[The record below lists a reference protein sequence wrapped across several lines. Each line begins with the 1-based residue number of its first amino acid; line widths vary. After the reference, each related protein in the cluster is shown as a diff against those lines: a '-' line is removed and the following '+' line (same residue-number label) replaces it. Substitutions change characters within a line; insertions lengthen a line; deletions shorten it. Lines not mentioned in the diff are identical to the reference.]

1 MRGRHARYRPGGHLR
16 VGEVVLVVG
25 LAVMV
30 AGALDGWTVPHPI
43 GLVLALTALTVMAVG
58 DIRR

>member
-25 LAVMV
+25 
-30 AGALDGWTVPHPI
+30 AGRARLIASRYRVN
-43 GLVLALTALTVMAVG
+43 GLVS
-58 DIRR
+58 

>member
-1 MRGRHARYRPGGHLR
+1 MA
-16 VGEVVLVVG
+16 LVVG

-43 GLVLALTALTVMAVG
+43 GLMLALTALTVMVVG